1 LTASGIADLATERRP
16 RLRFGLRIPPAA
28 AARDV
33 ARCVADALCVNGT
46 PAAVAAAV
54 ATVQQQIDSKLRDSG
69 LLASETSSTAT
80 TAPSTTTPTTTI
92 TPDHDDRDDDADRDH
107 DAHRD
112 HNADHDDGHRPT
124 TTTALGTT
132 TTG

>member
-1 LTASGIADLATERRP
+1 
-16 RLRFGLRIPPAA
+16 
-28 AARDV
+28 
-33 ARCVADALCVNGT
+33 VNGT

-132 TTG
+132 TAG